1 MKLYT
6 IATGIA
12 MALASA
18 CCFAEPVDRDL
29 RWEPIDAKE
38 LIQQIRST
46 PIESKKHDLLIQ
58 RAHVSGLLH
67 IAFEEYQKLRD
78 VHQGQIWAD
87 VWLAVCGMRYQRRTD
102 ARGSGIF
109 SAPQPPLGKE
119 WTEYHGFKMDQLL
132 EDTFKAAQQ
141 KLGSHPLFLRLRAEY
156 LGHTGLARKGE
167 VIDLLRRSA
176 HLDPS
181 DADTWYSLASKM
193 YADYIMER
201 MKTKKDSPG
210 RLREIEAAARRAV
223 SLDPSHFSAHCTLT
237 YALYEQKRYKEALQV
252 AERAVTL
259 VPNLQKVAPLT
270 HRGITGM
277 VDWLRKQVEAGR

>member
-18 CCFAEPVDRDL
+18 CCLAEPVRDL

-38 LIQQIRST
+38 LVQQIRST
-46 PIESKKHDLLIQ
+46 PIESKKHDLLIR

-67 IAFEEYQKLRD
+67 TAFEEYQKLRE

-109 SAPQPPLGKE
+109 SAPQPSLGKE
-119 WTEYHGFKMDQLL
+119 WTKDYGFKMDRLL
-132 EDTFKAAQQ
+132 EDTFRAAQQ

-156 LGHTGLARKGE
+156 LSHTGLARKGE

-181 DADTWYSLASKM
+181 DVDTWYSLASEM

-201 MKTKKDSPG
+201 MKTKKDSPS

-237 YALYEQKRYKEALQV
+237 YALYEQKRYREALQEAEKAV
-252 AERAVTL
+252 AV
-259 VPNLQKVAPLT
+259 VPNLRKVAPLN

>member
-1 MKLYT
+1 MKLYA

-12 MALASA
+12 IALASA
-18 CCFAEPVDRDL
+18 CCFAEPVVRDL
-29 RWEPIDAKE
+29 RWEPIDTKG
-38 LIQQIRST
+38 LIQQMHNT
-46 PIESKKHDLLIQ
+46 PIASRKHDLLIT
-58 RAHVSGLLH
+58 RAYVSRLLH
-67 IAFEEYQKLRD
+67 IAFEEYLKLRD
-78 VHQGQIWAD
+78 VHRGQIWAD

-109 SAPQPPLGKE
+109 SAPQPSLSKE
-119 WTEYHGFKMDQLL
+119 WTKDHGFKMDELL
-132 EDTFKAAQQ
+132 GDIFRAAQQ

-156 LGHTGLARKGE
+156 LRHTGLARKGE

-176 HLDPS
+176 HVDPS
-181 DADTWYSLASKM
+181 DADTWRELASEM

-201 MKTKKDSPG
+201 IRTHKDSPS

-252 AERAVTL
+252 AEKAVTL
-259 VPNLQKVAPLT
+259 VPNLQKVSPLN
-270 HRGITGM
+270 HQGITGM
-277 VDWLRKQVEAGR
+277 AGWLRKQLAAGR